1 MSHKC
6 VKAYFIHISL
16 HIDRCDMYTSNSN
29 NHHQHNHIVSMPYA
43 NGGLSSRSR
52 SVPEGLAQPNGD
64 INWNYNRN
72 IPQYRSQSRQQHM
85 HVLEQLTTTV

>member
-1 MSHKC
+1 
-6 VKAYFIHISL
+6 
-16 HIDRCDMYTSNSN
+16 MYTANRN
-29 NHHQHNHIVSMPYA
+29 NIRPHNHVTSTPYA
-43 NGGLSSRSR
+43 NGSLNSHSRSR

-72 IPQYRSQSRQQHM
+72 IGLYRTQSRQQHM

>member
-1 MSHKC
+1 
-6 VKAYFIHISL
+6 
-16 HIDRCDMYTSNSN
+16 MYTANSN
-29 NHHQHNHIVSMPYA
+29 NNQRQHNHVTSMPYA
-43 NGGLSSRSR
+43 NANGGLNSHSRSR

-72 IPQYRSQSRQQHM
+72 IGMYRAQSRQQHM